1 MLTLLC
7 FLLAG
12 LLLPLFPLSIGIN
25 LLLQHAGDGPLS
37 KPLAQAALMLLMPLV
52 GVGLIA
58 LGLALAKTN
67 GGASALMTPFALWGG
82 ATSVFYAFRM
92 LSARDGRIWLAQ
104 LYTSALALIWVG
116 IAHEVPPLLPA
127 LGLALPLLPL
137 LFLFDSLARRFG
149 IARVGLYPGLG
160 LRMPHFSTLF
170 VIAVLVAV
178 AVPFS
183 PGFFAIA
190 DLAFGGVGRNELVT
204 LLPLGISWLLWT
216 WAGINLLTGIVFG
229 IPRDDLR
236 YRDLKPA
243 AAVAQSV
250 GMLALAI
257 FGVFLVERALSTTPP

>member
-12 LLLPLFPLSIGIN
+12 LLLPLFPLSIGVN
-25 LLLQHAGDGPLS
+25 RLLQSAGDGPLG
-37 KPLAQAALMLLMPLV
+37 KPMVQAALLLLMPLV

-58 LGLALAKTN
+58 LGLELAAGN
-67 GGASALMTPFALWGG
+67 AAGLMTPFALWGG
-82 ATSVFYAFRM
+82 ATSIFYAFRM

-104 LYTSALALIWVG
+104 LYTSALSLIWVG

-127 LGLALPLLPL
+127 LGLTLPLLPL

-160 LRMPHFSTLF
+160 LRMPRFSTLF
-170 VIAVLVAV
+170 VIAVLVAI

-190 DLAFGGVGRNELVT
+190 DLAFGGIGRNELVT

-243 AAVAQSV
+243 ASAAQGA

-257 FGVFLVERALSTTPP
+257 FGLFLVERAL

>member
-12 LLLPLFPLSIGIN
+12 LLLPLFPLSIGAN
-25 LLLQHAGDGPLS
+25 LLLQHAGDGPLG
-37 KPLAQAALMLLMPLV
+37 KPQVQAALLLLMPLV
-52 GVGLIA
+52 GIGLVAI
-58 LGLALAKTN
+58 GLELATGN
-67 GGASALMTPFALWGG
+67 AAVLMTPFALWGG
-82 ATSVFYAFRM
+82 ATSVLYAFRM

-104 LYTSALALIWVG
+104 LYSSALALIWVG

-127 LGLALPLLPL
+127 LGLTLPLLPL

-160 LRMPHFSTLF
+160 LRMPRFSTLF

-178 AVPFS
+178 AVPLS

-243 AAVAQSV
+243 GAAAQSA
-250 GMLALAI
+250 GMLTLAL
-257 FGVFLVERALSTTPP
+257 FGLFLVEHAL

>member
-12 LLLPLFPLSIGIN
+12 LLLPLFPLSIGVN

-37 KPLAQAALMLLMPLV
+37 KPLAQAALLLIMPLV

-58 LGLALAKTN
+58 LGLALAD
-67 GGASALMTPFALWGG
+67 GGASALVTPFALWGG

-92 LSARDGRIWLAQ
+92 LSARDWRIWLAQ

-116 IAHEVPPLLPA
+116 IGHEVPPLLPA

-204 LLPLGISWLLWT
+204 LLPIGISWLLWT

-236 YRDLKPA
+236 YRDLTPA
-243 AAVAQSV
+243 AAAAQGT

-257 FGVFLVERALSTTPP
+257 FGLFLVERAL

>member
-1 MLTLLC
+1 MTLLC

-12 LLLPLFPLSIGIN
+12 LLLPLFPLSIGVN
-25 LLLQHAGDGPLS
+25 LLLQSTGQGRLGQPLT
-37 KPLAQAALMLLMPLV
+37 QAALIVLMPLA

-58 LGLALAKTN
+58 LGFALADGKT
-67 GGASALMTPFALWGG
+67 AALMVPFALWGG
-82 ATSVFYAFRM
+82 ATSLFYAFRL

-116 IAHEVPPLLPA
+116 IAHQVPPLLPA
-127 LGLALPLLPL
+127 LGLALPLVPL

-160 LRMPHFSTLF
+160 QRMPHFSTLF
-170 VIAVLVAV
+170 VIAVLVAI

-190 DLAFGGVGRNELVT
+190 DLAFGGIGRNELVT

-243 AAVAQSV
+243 ASAAQGA

-257 FGVFLVERALSTTPP
+257 FGLFLVERAL